1 MTSSSTIDTL
11 GNQVAGI
18 NSFTSIFFD
27 SPIDSDRFI
36 TAEIQLIRQNDNLEL
51 VGREF
56 LNTTRPELDEIQV
69 LDVFPDVSEY
79 VSIISGRIEDVISSS
94 IITTG
99 RQITT
104 TISHEI
110 DNTSLSN
117 INYFEVGAYLDIDLD
132 ITDNIVY
139 IPDTSK
145 FKTNGYLLVGNEIV
159 RYYRK
164 LTDRFLSVQ
173 RGQNNTT
180 AQFWPAG
187 TFLRQIPDPVSVA
200 FAGVSIIESDSVSVT
215 LAEAGAA
222 DIKLSEREKRIQI
235 LTNAS
240 ITTINKEVVEIIQI
254 PFNVESIT
262 NVSFERV
269 TKFDPS
275 FDLIPVASI
284 VQGETR
290 VLATVQTVTSEFNIQ
305 REKLE
310 FVIIPPPS
318 GVVDGYEE
326 SVFITDPVQTRL
338 NGFVDLLDDYG
349 VVQRNSNIIFVSNAV
364 FGQDIGYIGNYTT
377 GNAGHTISHFDGI
390 FDDGSA
396 NVSGLSILEL
406 STYYPSLTIRDFI
419 LRGNSSYTLVGD
431 KFNLM
436 PPSIQSPVA
445 ISTSFG
451 TIGSTIEVQSTTYFE
466 NSGLLFTSGGSLIQ
480 YTSKTATTFEG
491 CSVVNGSNSI
501 TNGDELIPYSI
512 S

>member
-1 MTSSSTIDTL
+1 
-11 GNQVAGI
+11 
-18 NSFTSIFFD
+18 
-27 SPIDSDRFI
+27 
-36 TAEIQLIRQNDNLEL
+36 
-51 VGREF
+51 
-56 LNTTRPELDEIQV
+56 
-69 LDVFPDVSEY
+69 
-79 VSIISGRIEDVISSS
+79 
-94 IITTG
+94 
-99 RQITT
+99 
-104 TISHEI
+104 
-110 DNTSLSN
+110 
-117 INYFEVGAYLDIDLD
+117 
-132 ITDNIVY
+132 
-139 IPDTSK
+139 
-145 FKTNGYLLVGNEIV
+145 
-159 RYYRK
+159 
-164 LTDRFLSVQ
+164 
-173 RGQNNTT
+173 
-180 AQFWPAG
+180 
-187 TFLRQIPDPVSVA
+187 
-200 FAGVSIIESDSVSVT
+200 
-215 LAEAGAA
+215 
-222 DIKLSEREKRIQI
+222 
-235 LTNAS
+235 
-240 ITTINKEVVEIIQI
+240 
-254 PFNVESIT
+254 
-262 NVSFERV
+262 
-269 TKFDPS
+269 
-275 FDLIPVASI
+275 
-284 VQGETR
+284 
-290 VLATVQTVTSEFNIQ
+290 
-305 REKLE
+305 
-310 FVIIPPPS
+310 
-318 GVVDGYEE
+318 VDGYEE